1 MNIKA
6 KPIINGKIWLVENDG
21 VKIGLLQKL
30 DKNKYIISNK
40 EGEAHL
46 KKEQLIKT
54 FGKDFFEIK
63 QNVVLKTEDLKEIYG
78 YPTSCHP
85 YNPMFEI
92 RRKLPLFTKSPASK
106 SLYCAGYYIIK
117 FNKGWVR
124 SFCPKLITIERYEN
138 KGPFRTEQEL
148 KQAMSN
154 VKPD

>member
-154 VKPD
+154 VKSD